1 MRALNQAFVPAFA
14 VPSERA
20 CYCLAV
26 LVLAQY
32 FEQSFARFS
41 APVFEA
47 VPAQVFGSA
56 PIFAQYFGQAF
67 EPAFVSGAYSCL
79 RELYPEHC
87 GQ

>member
-1 MRALNQAFVPAFA
+1 MKDFVQAFVRALEQSFVQAFA

-41 APVFEA
+41 VPVFEA
-47 VPAQVFGSA
+47 VPAQVF
-56 PIFAQYFGQAF
+56 AQY
-67 EPAFVSGAYSCL
+67 
-79 RELYPEHC
+79 
-87 GQ
+87 

>member
-1 MRALNQAFVPAFA
+1 MRALEQTFVQAFA

-41 APVFEA
+41 VPVFEA

-56 PIFAQYFGQAF
+56 PVFAQYFGQAF